1 MDQAVHQKN
10 SFDLLRLIAA
20 TAVLFSHSYPLT
32 AQTASEPISVFTH
45 YGTFGSLAVAIF
57 FIISG
62 YLVAGSYLR
71 SAGALDFI
79 VKRAVRL
86 LPALWCVVMLTVFII
101 GPLLSTLSLKEYFLN
116 PQTYLYLSNL
126 FLHIRHHLPGVFESN
141 PYPGSVNGSLWT
153 LPVEATMYFIIFSL
167 GISRLLTKTG
177 CLLTLIAFILIY
189 ITFPEIT
196 YPKLNL
202 FGSLGILY
210 FAGVLCVFMGKFRG
224 NKYIALTSLLLLI
237 ILAKTSFAPILLL
250 ILLPYLIIYI
260 GHMKSR
266 LSDWISK
273 TGDFSYG
280 IYVYAFLVEQTVI
293 LFLGKDISPLSV
305 SLISLPITVIL
316 AYGSWHLIEKP
327 VLDNKKKIL
336 AVIKN
341 NITKNIKKSRLNTV
355 GKRFFGR
362 GERI

>member
-1 MDQAVHQKN
+1 MPQAVHQRN

-20 TAVLFSHSYPLT
+20 VAVLFSHSYPLT
-32 AQTASEPISVFTH
+32 DQATHEPIFVLTH

-62 YLVAGSYLR
+62 YLVTGSYLR
-71 SAGALDFI
+71 SAGPLDFI
-79 VKRAVRL
+79 IKRAVRL
-86 LPALWCVVMLTVFII
+86 LPALWCVVILTVFII
-101 GPLLSTLSLKEYFLN
+101 GPLLSTLTFKQYFLN

-126 FLHIRHHLPGVFESN
+126 FLHVRHHLPGVFESN
-141 PYPGSVNGSLWT
+141 PYPSSVNGSLWT
-153 LPVEATMYFIIFSL
+153 LPVEATMYFIVFSL
-167 GISRLLTKTG
+167 GISRLLTKAG
-177 CLLTLIAFILIY
+177 CLLTLTAFILIY
-189 ITFPEIT
+189 IAFPQMAYT
-196 YPKLNL
+196 KLNL
-202 FGSLGILY
+202 FASLGILY
-210 FAGVLCVFMGKFRG
+210 FAGATFVFMGEFRG

-237 ILAKTSFAPILLL
+237 VLAKTSFAQNILL

-280 IYVYAFLVEQTVI
+280 IYVYAFLVEQAVI
-293 LFLGKDISPLSV
+293 LFFGKDISPISV
-305 SLISLPITVIL
+305 SLISLPITLLL
-316 AYGSWHLIEKP
+316 AYASWHLIEKP

-336 AVIKN
+336 AVVKN
-341 NITKNIKKSRLNTV
+341 SLDTAGKTL